1 MLHVVSYLKV
11 LYFLR
16 FYCNYSFFCSYHIL
30 PLPINTHKYNKLTA
44 KSQKPIYSRIIYDEI
59 RAMKPPGR
67 FLKQDPKTKLWSDIG
82 EKKALD
88 KTRQALR
95 EGAPELLK
103 VMEGGEDSN
112 EGGGKMKKGGQNNI
126 AQQQQL
132 QEEIPLRMSN
142 LTDSMFSATSL
153 GGFSLGDVFN
163 SFNAGVNV
171 GASGGGNNDG
181 SGGIPGQIGGGASMD
196 NMFGPGVGADDI
208 LAAAAQIQAQQQA
221 IQQQAIQ
228 QQQILRQQQQQQNN
242 NQQQPQNMANLQ
254 AQLQFLKSMEL
265 QGSNRSLGSN
275 MDMGGNNNS
284 NQQQQQR
291 NNSGMTIGTYDLN
304 ASSSSAMSN
313 SDISNFLSS
322 MNNMANNSNNPG
334 MGRGQQQMGNNN
346 NSMNPNAIM
355 YQQQMLQQA
364 MLNQM
369 NNNPNYSNNNYQ
381 GGYDGHSSASTLP
394 AGNLSSSNNR
404 TGNNNNNNNTF
415 GNNANVT
422 SPSFGA
428 INNQFQGGYQEKSF
442 NTTVPLKSPG
452 NEGGPMPSMTEEE
465 GNPSMLDDMDTKSPG
480 DSGATGDGST
490 GQRRPGN
497 MRGGASGDVNSSFT
511 RAQRIGLK
519 NSFTQKRRPNR
530 KLQNAEMHNSLKNSL
545 MSIESLSLEDL
556 DVDVFDMKANETASP
571 GNAPGSSNT
580 DRHGDGPHDMS
591 EVSLPTFD
599 QQDQGNV

>member
-1 MLHVVSYLKV
+1 MQQ
-11 LYFLR
+11 
-16 FYCNYSFFCSYHIL
+16 I
-30 PLPINTHKYNKLTA
+30 ITA

-103 VMEGGEDSN
+103 EMEGGDSN
-112 EGGGKMKKGGQNNI
+112 EDGGKMKGGKNNI
-126 AQQQQL
+126 AQQQQM
-132 QEEIPLRMSN
+132 EDIPLRMSN

-228 QQQILRQQQQQQNN
+228 QQAILRQQQQQQQNN

-254 AQLQFLKSMEL
+254 AQLQLLKSMEL
-265 QGSNRSLGSN
+265 QGGSNRSLGSN
-275 MDMGGNNNS
+275 MDMGGNANS
-284 NQQQQQR
+284 NQQQQQQQR

-304 ASSSSAMSN
+304 ASSSAMSN

-334 MGRGQQQMGNNN
+334 IGSGQQQMGNNN

-369 NNNPNYSNNNYQ
+369 NNNPNYSNNNNFQ
-381 GGYDGHSSASTLP
+381 GVYDGHSSASTLP
-394 AGNLSSSNNR
+394 AGNLSSSSNSA
-404 TGNNNNNNNTF
+404 GNNNNNNTF
-415 GNNANVT
+415 GNNANVA
-422 SPSFGA
+422 SSS
-428 INNQFQGGYQEKSF
+428 NNQFQGGYQEKSF

-452 NEGGPMPSMTEEE
+452 NEGGQMPSMTEEE
-465 GNPSMLDDMDTKSPG
+465 GNPSMFDNMDTKSPG
-480 DSGATGDGST
+480 DSGATGDGG

-530 KLQNAEMHNSLKNSL
+530 KMQNAEMHNSLKNSL

-556 DVDVFDMKANETASP
+556 DSDIFEMNANESASP
-571 GNAPGSSNT
+571 GEDPGSSNT
-580 DRHGDGPHDMS
+580 DRHGDHMI
-591 EVSLPTFD
+591 
-599 QQDQGNV
+599 

>member
-1 MLHVVSYLKV
+1 MYTFNH
-11 LYFLR
+11 
-16 FYCNYSFFCSYHIL
+16 SFPPHTI
-30 PLPINTHKYNKLTA
+30 THKYNKLTA

-103 VMEGGEDSN
+103 EMEGGDSN
-112 EGGGKMKKGGQNNI
+112 DDGDKMKKKGGNNI
-126 AQQQQL
+126 AQQQQM
-132 QEEIPLRMSN
+132 EEIPLRMSN

-163 SFNAGVNV
+163 SFNAGVSV
-171 GASGGGNNDG
+171 GASGGNNDG
-181 SGGIPGQIGGGASMD
+181 SGGIPGQIGGGRSMD

-228 QQQILRQQQQQQNN
+228 QQQILRQQQQQQQNN
-242 NQQQPQNMANLQ
+242 NQQQQPQNMANLQ
-254 AQLQFLKSMEL
+254 AQLQLLKSMEL
-265 QGSNRSLGSN
+265 QGGSNRSLGSN
-275 MDMGGNNNS
+275 MDMGGNNN
-284 NQQQQQR
+284 NNQQQQQQR

-304 ASSSSAMSN
+304 ASSSAMSN

-322 MNNMANNSNNPG
+322 MNNMANNSNHNPG
-334 MGRGQQQMGNNN
+334 MGRGQQQMVGNN

-369 NNNPNYSNNNYQ
+369 NNNPNYSNNNNFQ
-381 GGYDGHSSASTLP
+381 GGGYDGHSSASTLP

-404 TGNNNNNNNTF
+404 PGNNNNGAF
-415 GNNANVT
+415 GGNAN
-422 SPSFGA
+422 A
-428 INNQFQGGYQEKSF
+428 ANQFQGGYQEKSF

-465 GNPSMLDDMDTKSPG
+465 GNPSMLDDMDTKSPS
-480 DSGATGDGST
+480 DSGASGGGG

-530 KLQNAEMHNSLKNSL
+530 KMQNAEMHNSLKNSL

-556 DVDVFDMKANETASP
+556 DSDIFEMKANETASP
-571 GNAPGSSNT
+571 GDAPGSSNNS

>member
-1 MLHVVSYLKV
+1 MKHHKVAYVACRKFLCSTYLYAFFQV
-11 LYFLR
+11 FTAILR
-16 FYCNYSFFCSYHIL
+16 LLISIL
-30 PLPINTHKYNKLTA
+30 PFPIHTNTTNYTA

-103 VMEGGEDSN
+103 EMEGGGDN
-112 EGGGKMKKGGQNNI
+112 NDDGKMKKKGGKSNI
-126 AQQQQL
+126 AQQQQQL
-132 QEEIPLRMSN
+132 EEIPLRMSN

-163 SFNAGVNV
+163 SFNAGVSV

-181 SGGIPGQIGGGASMD
+181 SGGIPGQIGGGRSMD

-228 QQQILRQQQQQQNN
+228 QQQMLRQQQQQNN

-254 AQLQFLKSMEL
+254 AQLQLLKSMEM
-265 QGSNRSLGSN
+265 QGSNQQQ
-275 MDMGGNNNS
+275 
-284 NQQQQQR
+284 QQQQQR

-304 ASSSSAMSN
+304 ASSSAMSN
-313 SDISNFLSS
+313 SDISNFVSS
-322 MNNMANNSNNPG
+322 MNNMANNSN
-334 MGRGQQQMGNNN
+334 MGNN
-346 NSMNPNAIM
+346 NSMNPNSIM

-369 NNNPNYSNNNYQ
+369 NNNPNYSNNNNFQ
-381 GGYDGHSSASTLP
+381 GGGYDGHSSASTLP

-404 TGNNNNNNNTF
+404 AGNNNNNNNTF

-422 SPSFGA
+422 SSSFGA
-428 INNQFQGGYQEKSF
+428 INNQSQGGYQEQAF

-452 NEGGPMPSMTEEE
+452 NEGGPMPSMAEE
-465 GNPSMLDDMDTKSPG
+465 GSKPSMFDNMDTKSPG
-480 DSGATGDGST
+480 DSGATGDGGGS
-490 GQRRPGN
+490 QRRPGN
-497 MRGGASGDVNSSFT
+497 MRGGASDVNSSFT

-556 DVDVFDMKANETASP
+556 DGDIFEQKANEIISP
-571 GNAPGSSNT
+571 GDAPGSSNT

-599 QQDQGNV
+599 QQDQGNVR